1 MCELHYSPDY
11 FFDVMQM
18 YELNEILKNYQY
30 HFRNEFEQTR
40 IISYVIA
47 QSNSTKKLKSTDVLK
62 FEWDNTDINDTEK
75 KQFTKEDIEMYRAKA
90 KEIIKTNFIMK

>member
-1 MCELHYSPDY
+1 
-11 FFDVMQM
+11 MQT

-40 IISYVIA
+40 IISFVIA

-62 FEWDNTDINDTEK
+62 FEWDNADIESTEK
-75 KQFTKEDIEMYRAKA
+75 KVLSKEDIEIYRKKA

>member
-1 MCELHYSPDY
+1 
-11 FFDVMQM
+11 M
-18 YELNEILKNYQY
+18 YELNEILNNYQY

-40 IISYVIA
+40 IISFVIA

-62 FEWDNTDINDTEK
+62 FEWDNTDIEDTEK
-75 KQFTKEDIEMYRAKA
+75 KSLSKEDIEMYRQKA

>member
-1 MCELHYSPDY
+1 
-11 FFDVMQM
+11 M

-62 FEWDNTDINDTEK
+62 FEWDNTDIETSDK
-75 KQFTKEDIEMYRAKA
+75 KQLTKEDIELYRQKA
-90 KEIIKTNFIMK
+90 KEIIKTNFMMK

>member
-1 MCELHYSPDY
+1 MCELHYSLEY

-62 FEWDNTDINDTEK
+62 FEWDNTDIEDTEK
-75 KQFTKEDIEMYRAKA
+75 KQLTKEDIKMYRTKA
-90 KEIIKTNFIMK
+90 KEIIKTNFMMK

>member
-1 MCELHYSPDY
+1 MCELHYSSEY
-11 FFDVMQM
+11 FFDSMPM

-40 IISYVIA
+40 IISFVIA

-62 FEWDNTDINDTEK
+62 FEWDNTDIDTIEK
-75 KQFTKEDIEMYRAKA
+75 KALSKEDIEMYRQKA

>member
-1 MCELHYSPDY
+1 MCELHYSLEY

-62 FEWDNTDINDTEK
+62 FEWDNTYIEDTDK
-75 KQFTKEDIEMYRAKA
+75 KQLTKEDIELYRQKA